1 MIAEPDEGYWNAVFA
16 DEPLLEESSSSD
28 TVSDQEPVA
37 LTAGTAK
44 PTAEPSDEVHHGQV
58 RFAYRLERA
67 SADKL
72 MFVHGIGW
80 YAYDGTRWAPDD
92 QGHATRAVV
101 DVLRNAHAEAFDDKK
116 LQKDI
121 ARCESAAGIAGVLQ
135 IASALETF
143 AVTVRDLDADPWLL
157 NVGNG
162 TVDLRNRQLRPHNP
176 ADRCTKITNADFDP
190 ERPRDQWEAVLQT
203 ALPDKP
209 VSGFFQR
216 LVGLGLLGE
225 VREHVLGILTGT
237 GANSKSVITRTIHHA
252 LGDYALTAEP
262 DLFMH
267 RDGAHPTGE
276 MDLLGRRWVSVS
288 ETEKDRR
295 LAEATMKRLTGG
307 DRIRARRMRQDF
319 VEFQPSHTAILVT
332 NHLPK
337 VSGDDPAIWRRLRV
351 IPFEVVIPE
360 HQRDP
365 ALSARLEAHTA
376 SVLAWAIEGLA
387 DYLKHGLNEPDAV
400 MAATDNYRRSSDAIT
415 RFIDECCLV
424 NPHRCATTRDLH
436 ARYVVWAQEDGAEPM
451 SSKALGLAFDRA
463 GYPASPPRN
472 GRRLRRGIGLQSDK
486 KDDENGDDS

>member
-1 MIAEPDEGYWNAVFA
+1 MGQPASPNPD
-16 DEPLLEESSSSD
+16 D
-28 TVSDQEPVA
+28 
-37 LTAGTAK
+37 
-44 PTAEPSDEVHHGQV
+44 VHHGQV
-58 RFAYRLERA
+58 RFAYRLEQRF
-67 SADKL
+67 ADKL
-72 MFVHGIGW
+72 MHVHGIGW
-80 YAYDGTRWAPDD
+80 YAYEGTRWAPDD

-101 DVLRNAHAEAFDDKK
+101 DVLREAHAEAFGDKA
-116 LQKDI
+116 LVKDI

-162 TVDLRNRQLRPHNP
+162 TVDLRNKQLRPHNP
-176 ADRCTKITNADFDP
+176 ADRCTKITTADYDP
-190 ERPRDQWEAVLQT
+190 EQPRDQWETFLETVQ
-203 ALPDKP
+203 PDKG
-209 VSGFFQR
+209 VRGFTQR
-216 LVGLGLLGE
+216 LVGLALLGE

-237 GANSKSVITRTIHHA
+237 GANGKSVFTRTIHHT

-351 IPFEVVIPE
+351 IPFTVVIPE
-360 HQRDP
+360 QQRDP
-365 ALSARLEAHTA
+365 ALAARLEAHTGA
-376 SVLAWAIEGLA
+376 VLAWAIEGLA
-387 DYLKHGLNEPDAV
+387 DYQKHGLNEPDAV
-400 MAATDNYRRSSDAIT
+400 LAATDTYRRSSDAIG
-415 RFIDECCLV
+415 RFIDECCLI
-424 NPHRCATTRDLH
+424 NPHRYATTAELH
-436 ARYVVWAQEDGAEPM
+436 ARYVAWAHEDGAEPM
-451 SSKALGLAFDRA
+451 SAKALGQAFDRA
-463 GYPASPPRN
+463 GYLASPPAN
-472 GRRLRRGIGLQSDK
+472 GRRLRRGIGLEGN
-486 KDDENGDDS
+486 KDDGKEDVENGRKS

>member
-1 MIAEPDEGYWNAVFA
+1 M
-16 DEPLLEESSSSD
+16 
-28 TVSDQEPVA
+28 
-37 LTAGTAK
+37 
-44 PTAEPSDEVHHGQV
+44 
-58 RFAYRLERA
+58 
-67 SADKL
+67 
-72 MFVHGIGW
+72 
-80 YAYDGTRWAPDD
+80 
-92 QGHATRAVV
+92 
-101 DVLRNAHAEAFDDKK
+101 LREAHAEAFGDKA
-116 LQKDI
+116 LVKDI

-162 TVDLRNRQLRPHNP
+162 TVDLRNKQLRPHNP
-176 ADRCTKITNADFDP
+176 ADRCTKITTADYDP
-190 ERPRDQWEAVLQT
+190 EQPRDQWETFLETVQ
-203 ALPDKP
+203 PDKG
-209 VSGFFQR
+209 VRGFTQR
-216 LVGLGLLGE
+216 LVGLALLGE

-237 GANSKSVITRTIHHA
+237 GANGKSVFTRTMHHT

-351 IPFEVVIPE
+351 IPFTVVIPE
-360 HQRDP
+360 QQRDP
-365 ALSARLEAHTA
+365 ALAARLEAHT
-376 SVLAWAIEGLA
+376 GLCWP
-387 DYLKHGLNEPDAV
+387 G
-400 MAATDNYRRSSDAIT
+400 R
-415 RFIDECCLV
+415 
-424 NPHRCATTRDLH
+424 
-436 ARYVVWAQEDGAEPM
+436 
-451 SSKALGLAFDRA
+451 SKA
-463 GYPASPPRN
+463 
-472 GRRLRRGIGLQSDK
+472 
-486 KDDENGDDS
+486 